1 MIISK
6 QLRGT
11 LLLIIFVLGGFIH
24 VPAATAEDFDFTS
37 AWQQLLKK
45 SNSLRAEQANIDHA
59 GYEHQAAKDLY
70 FPQVNLS
77 AGYIYLD
84 DKIQLTPQAV
94 LDSMPAGPIL
104 GTELAGL
111 AQGIGLSPAELEHA
125 FTSTIT
131 DREIRSSSLSLL
143 WPLYTGGRI
152 TAAQDISEASVTEA
166 KQQRILKLYSQFQT
180 LSSRYFGVILVQQIL
195 TAQTEV
201 EESLQIHLKHAKLMV
216 ENGQIAEVE
225 RLQAEASYDKARV
238 DREKSASD
246 LRIAEAALTRLLQE
260 EMTVHPTTLLFI
272 NPNLP
277 ALETFIEKTL
287 AGYPGLTIL
296 DAKKEMA
303 AGLIKAETGKYLPEV
318 ALLGNYVLYE
328 EDNLATELVPDW
340 FVGLTVNVP
349 LIDRSGRGGKRK
361 AAKSLITKVEALRNQ
376 AREDLSLLVE
386 KTYRQA
392 EQAIAE
398 YNGLASSLRLAEK
411 TLEMRDKAFDQ
422 GLATSLDV
430 VDARLYVAGVK
441 TQRSHAAY
449 TYVTKLAEI
458 LAVSGR
464 LEDFKQFQKNAQ

>member
-1 MIISK
+1 
-6 QLRGT
+6 
-11 LLLIIFVLGGFIH
+11 
-24 VPAATAEDFDFTS
+24 
-37 AWQQLLKK
+37 
-45 SNSLRAEQANIDHA
+45 
-59 GYEHQAAKDLY
+59 
-70 FPQVNLS
+70 
-77 AGYIYLD
+77 
-84 DKIQLTPQAV
+84 
-94 LDSMPAGPIL
+94 
-104 GTELAGL
+104 
-111 AQGIGLSPAELEHA
+111 
-125 FTSTIT
+125 
-131 DREIRSSSLSLL
+131 
-143 WPLYTGGRI
+143 
-152 TAAQDISEASVTEA
+152 
-166 KQQRILKLYSQFQT
+166 
-180 LSSRYFGVILVQQIL
+180 
-195 TAQTEV
+195 
-201 EESLQIHLKHAKLMV
+201 MV

-238 DREKSASD
+238 DREKSAND

-260 EMTVHPTTLLFI
+260 EMNVHPTTPLFI

-303 AGLIKAETGKYLPEV
+303 AGLVKAETGKYLPEV

-340 FVGLTVNVP
+340 FVGLTISVP
-349 LIDRSGRGGKRK
+349 LLDRSGRGGKRR
-361 AAKSLITKVEALRNQ
+361 AAKSLITKVEALRSQ

-398 YNGLASSLRLAEK
+398 YNGLASSLKLAEK
-411 TLEMRDKAFDQ
+411 TLDMRDKAFDQ

-458 LAVSGR
+458 LAISGG
-464 LEDFKQFQKNAQ
+464 LEDFIQFQKNAQ